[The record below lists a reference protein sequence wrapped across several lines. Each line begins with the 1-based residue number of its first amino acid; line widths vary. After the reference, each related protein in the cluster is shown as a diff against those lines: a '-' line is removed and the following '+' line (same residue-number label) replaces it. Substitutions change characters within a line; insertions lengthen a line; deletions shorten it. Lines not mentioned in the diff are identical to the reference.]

1 MTHLA
6 IVPVLDIRARLLA
19 FAKDSLRTENSAA
32 YLVAH
37 AYMKFEELR
46 RGGKSELQA
55 GRLIATHFY
64 VREKSRRK
72 NAATN
77 EHNRKQWYRYRS
89 RSIIMGYRYFAAT
102 GTLLPERRGRGKGL
116 SHIHDPLVRLW
127 CYELIGRLGK
137 VWSARTFRDKIS
149 IKLCAEGMLKEGA
162 KIGRD
167 VASYYLRELGMCL
180 VCPKK
185 GIYKDG
191 HEREDTVIHRKKYAL
206 VLKGLTNRERTY
218 KGDRLEVE
226 VPPVQADLPEIV
238 RVYHDECIY
247 LSSEGAIQVWVM
259 EGTDAKYK
267 KPRGEGV
274 MTSEKHRT

>member
-1 MTHLA
+1 M
-6 IVPVLDIRARLLA
+6 RGNEKAR
-19 FAKDSLRTENSAA
+19 RT
-32 YLVAH
+32 
-37 AYMKFEELR
+37 
-46 RGGKSELQA
+46 
-55 GRLIATHFY
+55 
-64 VREKSRRK
+64 
-72 NAATN
+72 NAATD
-77 EHNRKQWYRYRS
+77 EHNHKQWYRY
-89 RSIIMGYRYFAAT
+89 FAVT

-116 SHIHDPLVRLW
+116 SHIRDPLVRLW

-137 VWSARTFRDKIS
+137 VWSARTFRDEIS
-149 IKLCAEGMLKEGA
+149 IKLYAEGILKEGA

-191 HEREDTVIHRKKYAL
+191 REHEDTVIHRKIYAS
-206 VLKGLTNRERTY
+206 VLKGLTSRERTY
-218 KGDRLEVE
+218 KDDRLEVE
-226 VPPVQADLPEIV
+226 VPPVQTDAPEIV

-274 MTSEKHRT
+274 MASGFI